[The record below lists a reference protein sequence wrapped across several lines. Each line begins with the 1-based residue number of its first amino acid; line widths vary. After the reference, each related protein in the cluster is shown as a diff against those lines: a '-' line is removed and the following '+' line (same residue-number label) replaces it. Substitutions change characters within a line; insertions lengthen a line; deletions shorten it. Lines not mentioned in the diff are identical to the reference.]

1 MMSISIRLVESN
13 SQISRKI
20 NKAIAIEVNNRIR
33 KRQARVKA
41 MLRQSVINW
50 VMQQPE
56 INSLLAMGVPGS
68 LNATF
73 GLTNADSAVQAIANS
88 VSSAMYIRFS
98 KFSPTLSGSIEFG
111 FQSKDFANLLGL
123 PEGHQYTELGGDL
136 HWLDWLLM
144 KGDTTIVKGYSY
156 KPSTKGRSRG
166 GTMALGGVFRVNPRY
181 SGSADNNFIT
191 RAFLGRNKELTTM
204 LSYLLE

>member
-1 MMSISIRLVESN
+1 MSISIRLVESN

-88 VSSAMYIRFS
+88 
-98 KFSPTLSGSIEFG
+98 
-111 FQSKDFANLLGL
+111 
-123 PEGHQYTELGGDL
+123 
-136 HWLDWLLM
+136 
-144 KGDTTIVKGYSY
+144 
-156 KPSTKGRSRG
+156 
-166 GTMALGGVFRVNPRY
+166 
-181 SGSADNNFIT
+181 FI
-191 RAFLGRNKELTTM
+191 NK
-204 LSYLLE
+204 